1 MLPPNKGWA
10 VFLLWICAHAGGY
23 IAARVNLPPLLG
35 MLVAG
40 IILQNIPQDPVKNLP
55 SSWGTKIRTGG
66 LAVILLRAGL
76 KIDKVAFNRAPL
88 VVLRLALVPMLCEAV
103 VDSWLY
109 YWLFK
114 MPIALSFTAG
124 FIQSAISPT
133 VLVTGMLELQRQGLG
148 QDKVIPSIG
157 MAAAGLDSI
166 GAIVG
171 FAVASGVGIASG
183 NLVYSI
189 LSGPL
194 QVLYGLI
201 VGAGCAFICS
211 WTRLWNNVFKRT
223 AALLVSA
230 LATMWLGLKFEYLG
244 GSSVGCLSLG
254 ILVSFAWERGF
265 PPYLCKGEAAGCCD
279 DCDAKLAVVWIILVQ
294 PLLFGAIG
302 IEINFHQI
310 QGYVIPRTLVILA
323 IGVLCTRF
331 PAALLV
337 LFGAGFNKKEQL
349 FMASSWVPK
358 ATIQGA
364 LGSVPLLL
372 IQSRLSGKAD
382 YAQYETWGSEILHA
396 TAFSIL
402 ITAPVGLLVI
412 GLLGKT
418 CLKQVIIYT
427 VSCCLPNQPQTQA
440 QIQCQVCC
448 GRMTLLMLPWIMLGP
463 VSVQHLVGL
472 GAPLTCSACFRR
484 ASLPLQQ
491 FYLQSMLC
499 GLPLTTMTAVPL
511 SQMWRVRLLQGVER
525 SSRMHHHPP
534 PCQIRETPAM

>member
-1 MLPPNKGWA
+1 MGAQGEQGCSSVCCRVQAWARGQGGLHERTWLHRVAVAWQLSEARMPPH
-10 VFLLWICAHAGGY
+10 LQAGSRQCLV
-23 IAARVNLPPLLG
+23 ANSMPFAQFVNTAGTSPLLPVCMSDEVRCPG
-35 MLVAG
+35 M
-40 IILQNIPQDPVKNLP
+40 Q
-55 SSWGTKIRTGG
+55 
-66 LAVILLRAGL
+66 
-76 KIDKVAFNRAPL
+76 
-88 VVLRLALVPMLCEAV
+88 
-103 VDSWLY
+103 
-109 YWLFK
+109 
-114 MPIALSFTAG
+114 
-124 FIQSAISPT
+124 
-133 VLVTGMLELQRQGLG
+133 
-148 QDKVIPSIG
+148 
-157 MAAAGLDSI
+157 
-166 GAIVG
+166 
-171 FAVASGVGIASG
+171 
-183 NLVYSI
+183 
-189 LSGPL
+189 
-194 QVLYGLI
+194 
-201 VGAGCAFICS
+201 
-211 WTRLWNNVFKRT
+211 
-223 AALLVSA
+223 
-230 LATMWLGLKFEYLG
+230 
-244 GSSVGCLSLG
+244 
-254 ILVSFAWERGF
+254 
-265 PPYLCKGEAAGCCD
+265 
-279 DCDAKLAVVWIILVQ
+279 
-294 PLLFGAIG
+294 
-302 IEINFHQI
+302 
-310 QGYVIPRTLVILA
+310 
-323 IGVLCTRF
+323 
-331 PAALLV
+331 
-337 LFGAGFNKKEQL
+337 
-349 FMASSWVPK
+349 

-440 QIQCQVCC
+440 QIRCQVCC
-448 GRMTLLMLPWIMLGP
+448 GCMTLLMLPWIMLGP